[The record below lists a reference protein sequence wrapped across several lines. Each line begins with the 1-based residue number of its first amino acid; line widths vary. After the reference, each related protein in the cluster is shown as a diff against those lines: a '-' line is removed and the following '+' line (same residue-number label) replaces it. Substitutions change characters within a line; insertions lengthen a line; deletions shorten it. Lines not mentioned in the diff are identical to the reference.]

1 MNEIFS
7 FKGQEVRTVTID
19 NEPYFV
25 GKDVADILGY
35 SNSRDALSKHVD
47 SDDKLTSHIATA
59 GQNRNQTIINESGLY
74 SLILSSKLPQAKE
87 FKRWVTS
94 EVLPA
99 IRKHGMYA
107 VNDLLDNPDMAIAAF
122 QRLKEERQLRLQ
134 TQEELAQKNQ
144 IINELQPKATY
155 YDLILQSESLVAISV
170 IAKDYGM
177 SAKKLNSLLHELKVQ
192 FKQGNTWLLYQKYA
206 NKGYTQSKTHTID
219 AERSKMHTYWT
230 QKGRLFIYDLLK
242 NKKGILPKIEQEDA
256 A

>member
-1 MNEIFS
+1 MNEIFN
-7 FKGQEVRTVTID
+7 FHGQEVRTVTVD

-35 SNSRDALSKHVD
+35 QNGSRDVNRHVD
-47 SDDKLTSHIATA
+47 DEDKLKYRFGTS
-59 GQNRNQTIINESGLY
+59 GQNREMTIINESGLY
-74 SLILSSKLPQAKE
+74 SLILSSKLPQAKD

-94 EVLPA
+94 EVLPT

-107 VNDLLDNPDMAIAAF
+107 VDDLLDNPDMAIAAF

-134 TQEELAQKNQ
+134 AQEEVAQKNQ
-144 IINELQPKATY
+144 IIQELQPKATY

-177 SAKKLNSLLHELKVQ
+177 SAKKLNNLLHELKVQ
-192 FKQGNTWLLYQKYA
+192 FKQGSTWLLYQKYA
-206 NKGYTQSKTHTID
+206 DKGYTQSKTHTID
-219 AERSKMHTYWT
+219 AERSRMHTYWT

-242 NKKGILPKIEQEDA
+242 NKKGILPKIEQEA
-256 A
+256 

>member
-1 MNEIFS
+1 MNEIFN
-7 FKGQEVRTVTID
+7 FNGQEIRTVTIN

-35 SNSRDALSKHVD
+35 KNGSRDVNRHVD
-47 SDDKLTSHIATA
+47 DEDKLKYRFGTS
-59 GQNRNQTIINESGLY
+59 GQDREMTIINESGLY
-74 SLILSSKLPQAKE
+74 SLILSSKLPQAKD

-94 EVLPA
+94 EVLPT

-107 VNDLLDNPDMAIAAF
+107 VDDLLDNPDMAIAAF

-134 TQEELAQKNQ
+134 AQEELAQKNQ
-144 IINELQPKATY
+144 IIQELQPKATY

-177 SAKKLNSLLHELKVQ
+177 SAKKLNNLLHELKVQ
-192 FKQGNTWLLYQKYA
+192 FKQGSTWLLYQKYA
-206 NKGYTQSKTHTID
+206 DKGYTQSKTHTID
-219 AERSKMHTYWT
+219 AERSRMHTYWT

-242 NKKGILPKIEQEDA
+242 NKKGILPKIEQEVE
-256 A
+256 

>member
-1 MNEIFS
+1 MNEIFN
-7 FKGQEVRTVTID
+7 FKGQEVRTVIID

-25 GKDVADILGY
+25 GKDVAEILGY
-35 SNSRDALSKHVD
+35 KNGSRDINRHVD
-47 SDDKLTSHIATA
+47 EEDR
-59 GQNRNQTIINESGLY
+59 QNYQNGTFGNRGVTIINESGLY

-107 VNDLLDNPDMAIAAF
+107 IDEILENPDMAIAAL
-122 QRLKEERQLRLQ
+122 QKLKEERELRLQ
-134 TQEELAQKNQ
+134 AQEEVAQKNQ
-144 IINELQPKATY
+144 IIHELQPKATY

-192 FKQGNTWLLYQKYA
+192 FKQGSTWLLYQKYA
-206 NKGYTQSKTHTID
+206 SKGYTQSKTHTID
-219 AERSKMHTYWT
+219 AERSRMHTYWT

-242 NKKGILPKIEQEDA
+242 NKKGILPLIEQDGVV
-256 A
+256 